1 MRGDERSG
9 VRTSERPGARLLVAW
24 SLVAGFALVA
34 TLVSLQEREPDPPP
48 RPVSVADA
56 EALLTEAVRLAR
68 ADDYDGLCHS
78 VADGAGICEMLL
90 RDAWRKSLIPDDS
103 IPEIVSVT
111 RPVERTVRLHLRG
124 TYADG
129 TSYRTHFTVHRTRDT
144 GLPRSG
150 TPVYWLPM
158 GTGSA
163 DGTCVQDDGHVRCG
177 GPATAPVARPPR

>member
-1 MRGDERSG
+1 M
-9 VRTSERPGARLLVAW
+9 VTKQRPSARVALAW

-68 ADDYDGLCHS
+68 
-78 VADGAGICEMLL
+78 
-90 RDAWRKSLIPDDS
+90 
-103 IPEIVSVT
+103 
-111 RPVERTVRLHLRG
+111 
-124 TYADG
+124 
-129 TSYRTHFTVHRTRDT
+129 FTVHRTRDT
-144 GLPRSG
+144 GLPRSS

-163 DGTCVQDDGHVRCG
+163 DVTCVHGDGHVRCG